1 MNPKFFDVKKEKQDA
16 IINACLKVFA
26 ENGYKKASTDVIVK
40 AAGISKGLLFHYF
53 ESKIGAYEFV
63 YDYSVKYMTLELT
76 QSVKR
81 GETDFFE
88 IQRMIE
94 GVKTRVMR
102 NYPYMQQFL
111 DSIRF
116 EDHPD
121 ALAVIGKDRNAL
133 NDTYRTLY
141 GQADMSRFDD
151 FVDVNRVI
159 HMIGWMSE
167 GFIRDRFREEPEPD
181 LDGMNIEF
189 SRYLLMLRNHLYR
202 PGIRRA
208 TGFEALLEPGHGI
221 SLSGSQTTGNAA
233 ASRQTSAG
241 AGEGRVASLS
251 QLARQLNRAD
261 KSDQQKSS
269 QSQAPAKGMHS
280 ALLRQ
285 QEQQGQQGQQKRELS
300 FEERLARRDTSI
312 FGVPIPPKKEKKPEE
327 EGGKL
332 KSDEKKTDEIKEKEE
347 AQTDIKPSE
356 TEKTTLTVSA
366 DEKAAQEKKAE
377 TAAETEEL
385 TETEVQTEAAEKQKK
400 EPDFFIGR
408 EKEEPETVHDGEPVN
423 ASAEMAEAKETPE
436 ESQDSAPVEKDKG
449 DPDMIDLS
457 ALYSKRMEE
466 AIEELGD
473 TVSAINQTEKGSAEE
488 REGSAQDSVLPETG
502 TPVAA
507 AGPEGAVT
515 EQEPGEQQQQQPSD
529 VYYGYPQADNS
540 QGASLIFGTEANFY
554 NVPPVFENPM
564 YDPNMMYEDDSA
576 AYAELYNSVNHYD
589 VNGTTQEMPVN
600 EVLAYRNAFASE
612 YMKEETANFS
622 QPQKEEAST
631 KKKKKKSFFSGLFG
645 KNGKDESTD
654 EEEPDNVTAETKAPE
669 TGGQS
674 SGAGSPQTMPFIPQ
688 EPVMEDLNTMGPSPV
703 LPEYDP
709 AMAAQMGSY
718 DPAAYYDI
726 KF

>member
-111 DSIRF
+111 DSVRF

-133 NDTYRTLY
+133 SDTYRTLY

-202 PGIRRA
+202 PGIKRA

-221 SLSGSQTTGNAA
+221 SVSGTQTSGNAV

-251 QLARQLNRAD
+251 QLARQLNRTD
-261 KSDQQKSS
+261 KPDQQKSS
-269 QSQAPAKGMHS
+269 QSQAPAKGMHG

-285 QEQQGQQGQQKRELS
+285 QEQQGQQKRELS

-347 AQTDIKPSE
+347 VQTDIKAAEP
-356 TEKTTLTVSA
+356 EKTTLTVSA
-366 DEKAAQEKKAE
+366 DEKAAPDKEAE
-377 TAAETEEL
+377 TAAKTEEL
-385 TETEVQTEAAEKQKK
+385 TEAEGQTEAAEKQKK

-408 EKEEPETVHDGEPVN
+408 EKEEPEETHDGETEN
-423 ASAEMAEAKETPE
+423 ASAEMTAEAKEIPE
-436 ESQDSAPVEKDKG
+436 GSRDSASEKDKG

-473 TVSAINQTEKGSAEE
+473 TVSAMNQTEKGSAKEQE
-488 REGSAQDSVLPETG
+488 APVQDPVLSEAEALVT
-502 TPVAA
+502 A
-507 AGPEGAVT
+507 AGPEGTTVT
-515 EQEPGEQQQQQPSD
+515 EQGPAEQSD
-529 VYYGYPQADNS
+529 ASGVYYGYPQADNS
-540 QGASLIFGTEANFY
+540 QGASLIFGTDASFY
-554 NVPPVFENPM
+554 NVPPAFENPM

-612 YMKEETANFS
+612 YMKEETSKSS
-622 QPQKEEAST
+622 QPEKEEAST

-645 KNGKDESTD
+645 KNGKDESAD
-654 EEEPDNVTAETKAPE
+654 EEDADNVTAETKAPE
-669 TGGQS
+669 TTGQPS
-674 SGAGSPQTMPFIPQ
+674 DTGSAQRMPFIPQ
-688 EPVMEDLNTMGPSPV
+688 EPVMEDLNAMGPAPV

-709 AMAAQMGSY
+709 AMAAQMGNY

-726 KF
+726 KY